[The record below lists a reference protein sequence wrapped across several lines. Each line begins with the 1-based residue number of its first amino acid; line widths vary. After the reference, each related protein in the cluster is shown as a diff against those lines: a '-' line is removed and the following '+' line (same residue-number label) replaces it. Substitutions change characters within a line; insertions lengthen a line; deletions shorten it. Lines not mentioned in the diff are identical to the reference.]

1 MLADLAT
8 VAVTAAFAAPIL
20 LVTVYSI
27 VAPWWRSQI
36 GRTLVTAKAAVAL
49 ALLPPFLHRITG
61 NGDVGTTPAFNVFI
75 SVTWGVLAL
84 VLLRMTW
91 VIVATQWRA
100 RRPPAHSA
108 KAEMTPEPERT

>member
-8 VAVTAAFAAPIL
+8 VAVTAAFCAPIV
-20 LVTVYSI
+20 LVVTYSI

-36 GRTLVTAKAAVAL
+36 GRSLVTVKTAISL

-61 NGDVGTTPAFNVFI
+61 QGDVGTTPTFNVFI
-75 SVTWGVLAL
+75 SVAWGVLAL

-100 RRPPAHSA
+100 RHRH
-108 KAEMTPEPERT
+108 EGTERT